1 MKKSTEINSKNQGN
15 QDKLPTFPNDL
26 YSQLPKF
33 LKDCVKYTTSNQEKD
48 MLLLGALTSIS
59 SCLPNVYGIYD
70 GEKIYSNLYLYIT
83 APPSSGKGKL
93 SLCKKIIEP
102 IHNSLKEQT
111 DLLKDEYKKDSAEY
125 KIEEL
130 LKTTLSKP
138 KQPLNK
144 MLFIPANNSSTGM
157 YELLSNNDGRGIIF
171 ETEGD
176 TITLALKTDYGN
188 YSDGFRKAFH
198 HETISYYRR
207 GGKEYIEINNPCLSV
222 VLSGTPGQVL
232 SLIPTAENGLFS
244 RFIFY
249 SLNLQSDWIDV
260 FEHSS
265 SNTLSENYKDLGER
279 FFKLYNQLNDNDEIK
294 VSLSESQEKSFNLFF
309 SKIQDKFINIDSD
322 EFIASI
328 RRFGII
334 TFRFI
339 MIFTTLRSI
348 ENGDITQEKVC
359 SDIDFENALKISRIL
374 LEHSRKV
381 FLKLPKASIAPG
393 FKNSKEIFIDALP
406 KTFNRQGYLS
416 IAKKLDINEKTAERY
431 IKKLV
436 DDSILNRKSHNN
448 YINTLIQDV
457 EKIKETKE
465 VEEAKDIS
473 SKPSTSSESAES

>member
-1 MKKSTEINSKNQGN
+1 MKKSTEINSKNQGDEN
-15 QDKLPTFPNDL
+15 NSPTFPDTL
-26 YSQLPKF
+26 YLQLPQF
-33 LKDCVKYTTSNQEKD
+33 LQDAVSHATSNQEKD
-48 MLLLGALTSIS
+48 MLLLGTLTSIS

-70 GEKIYSNLYLYIT
+70 REKIYSNLFLYVT

-111 DLLKDEYKKDSAEY
+111 DLLTDEYKKDSAEY
-125 KIEEL
+125 QINEL
-130 LKTTLSKP
+130 LKPTLSKP
-138 KQPLNK
+138 KPPLNK

-222 VLSGTPGQVL
+222 VLSGTPGQVF
-232 SLIPTAENGLFS
+232 SLIPNAENGLFS

-249 SLNLQSDWIDV
+249 SLNLESHWIDV

-265 SNTLSENYKDLGER
+265 SNTLGENYKDLGER

-309 SKIQDKFINIDSD
+309 SKIQDKYINIDSD

-348 ENGDITQEKVC
+348 EDGDITQEKVC

-374 LEHSRKV
+374 IEHSRKM
-381 FLKLPKASIAPG
+381 FLKLPKASIPSG
-393 FKNSKEIFIDALP
+393 FKSFKEIFIDALP

-431 IKKLV
+431 ITKLV

-448 YINTLIQDV
+448 YINTLIQEV
-457 EKIKETKE
+457 EETKE
-465 VEEAKDIS
+465 IEEAKDIS